1 MERYCYEGPVYYY
14 GNYIGNK
21 TIYTMAPSIAKA
33 RNNILF
39 RLGEFNSIEASRYD
53 IVDKH
58 LTVYDPI
65 TDDNCNLIINN
76 THRDKCE
83 QCGYELN
90 DMGECPV
97 CDYGE
102 YDLLE
107 AIHQLQAIDE

>member
-1 MERYCYEGPVYYY
+1 MERYCYKGPVYYY
-14 GNYIGNK
+14 GNNIGNR
-21 TIYTMAPSIAKA
+21 TLYTMAPSITKAK
-33 RNNILF
+33 NNILF
-39 RLGEFNSIEASRYD
+39 KLGDCNPIEAYRYD
-53 IVDKH
+53 ICDRNLFVC
-58 LTVYDPI
+58 PERNP
-65 TDDNCNLIINN
+65 DDEYVTPE
-76 THRDKCE
+76 THHRERCE